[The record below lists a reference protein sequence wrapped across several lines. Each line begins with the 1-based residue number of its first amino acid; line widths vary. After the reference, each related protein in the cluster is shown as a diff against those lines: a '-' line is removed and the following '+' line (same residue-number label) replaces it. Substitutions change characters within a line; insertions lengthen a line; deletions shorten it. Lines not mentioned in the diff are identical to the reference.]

1 MGTSRSQA
9 LLPGFLFCFWLTQ
22 RPHTSSKCPFSR
34 GRVRQV
40 RCHTGSFALSEL
52 DTMKIRSLQCLVSS
66 KTPTPMQIPPCH
78 HVLWMLRALGW
89 LPQLSALDSPLK
101 LTASLD
107 EFSLQAMGKYKQK
120 RGRLSDLGSSSF
132 SHLSSIRSQS
142 SFMWGFPFSCE
153 NVHYFSL
160 EAECEASAP
169 KHQPQP

>member
-22 RPHTSSKCPFSR
+22 RSHTSSKCPFSR

-120 RGRLSDLGSSSF
+120 RGRLSGTWGVPASPTF
-132 SHLSSIRSQS
+132 PRSDPRAALC
-142 SFMWGFPFSCE
+142 GDFPFPVRMCIT
-153 NVHYFSL
+153 
-160 EAECEASAP
+160 SA
-169 KHQPQP
+169 